1 MHRFDSNFNLSVQS
15 LSQSDLF
22 HVSQF
27 QSLEVQ
33 ILSQNRVSL
42 ESDEHSKTTL
52 KRFWP
57 NFFKWMLAKLIHR
70 HRFEFNF
77 NLSKFEFCLKMAFFT
92 KAVSA
97 QKSLWSDF
105 DQISSN
111 ECWQNWFT
119 ISQNSLFTFRWIP
132 IPNLWASNSV
142 SKRHFVKSKLH
153 SKVIFNSF

>member
-1 MHRFDSNFNLSVQS
+1 M
-15 LSQSDLF
+15 
-22 HVSQF
+22 
-27 QSLEVQ
+27 
-33 ILSQNRVSL
+33 
-42 ESDEHSKTTL
+42 

-57 NFFKWMLAKLIHR
+57 NFFNRMMATLILHP
-70 HRFEFNF
+70 RFDSNF
-77 NLSKFEFCLKMAFFT
+77 NLSKFEFCLNMAFFT

-119 ISQNSLFTFRWIP
+119 ISQNSLFTFRWIL

-153 SKVIFNSF
+153 SKVTFKCFWNNFLNEILQNEFFGIRFQTLRQNNFNCG